1 MDHPEGAGSQRG
13 DRVVRFYNQ
22 RGTAEQHIKEG
33 KHAFRWT
40 GLSRRRFRD
49 NEVQLHALAC
59 HLASRC
65 I

>member
-13 DRVVRFYNQ
+13 DRVVRLHNR